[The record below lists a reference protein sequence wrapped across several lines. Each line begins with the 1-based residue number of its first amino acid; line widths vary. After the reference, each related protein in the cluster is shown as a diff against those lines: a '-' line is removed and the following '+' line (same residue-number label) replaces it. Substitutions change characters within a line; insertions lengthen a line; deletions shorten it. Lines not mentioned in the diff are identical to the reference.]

1 MVFYR
6 SYARRQID
14 ILKLS
19 VPLRTVPILKNR
31 LAFRPIVCLA
41 SEIDEVPLNVLITP
55 LPVDKDIS
63 IFLAKSL
70 SLSLQLKKWNLT

>member
-19 VPLRTVPILKNR
+19 VHLRTIPILKNR

-41 SEIDEVPLNVLITP
+41 SEIDEVPLNLTTP